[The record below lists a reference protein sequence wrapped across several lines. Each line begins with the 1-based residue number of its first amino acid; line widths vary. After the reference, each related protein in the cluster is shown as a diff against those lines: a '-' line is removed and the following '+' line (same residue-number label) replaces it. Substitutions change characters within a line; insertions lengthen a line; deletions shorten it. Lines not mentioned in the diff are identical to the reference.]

1 MAESN
6 LNYVSREEFNTLKQ
20 EVQDLKEEIG
30 ENKKILTEIDK
41 KLDVISEKITTGEK
55 MDELKLQPLI
65 SRITKLEENQGWLA
79 KTTAGA
85 IIGIVLKI
93 IFDIANYK

>member
-1 MAESN
+1 MADLNS
-6 LNYVSREEFNTLKQ
+6 NYVSREEFNNLKL
-20 EVQDLKEEIG
+20 EVQNLKEEIG

-41 KLDVISEKITTGEK
+41 KLDVIAEKINTGEK

-65 SRITKLEENQGWLA
+65 ARIAKLEENQGWLA

-85 IIGIVLKI
+85 IIGIVFKI
-93 IFDIANYK
+93 IFDFANYK